1 MNKCILTG
9 RLTKT
14 PELKTTANGKNKC
27 EFILAVNRPVVRDGQ
42 READFLS
49 CEAWGKTAENLVNYQ
64 KKGSLIA
71 VIGSVRKM
79 QYEKEDGSRAYY
91 DFVLANEIEFLQGKV
106 TAVDEVEEITIT
118 ASKEN
123 VNPFEVYEEF
133 EASISI
139 DENDLPF

>member
-9 RLTKT
+9 RLTKD
-14 PELKTTANGKNKC
+14 PELKTRNDKSKC

-49 CEAWGKTAENLVNYQ
+49 CEAWGKTAENLVKYQ

-79 QYEKEDGSRAYY
+79 QYDKEDGTRAYY
-91 DFVLANEIEFLQGKV
+91 DFVLANEIEFLGGKV
-106 TAVDEVEEITIT
+106 TAVDNEVMEEITE
-118 ASKEN
+118 AAPSD
-123 VNPFEVYEEF
+123 PFAEF
-133 EASISI
+133 GLSI
-139 DENDLPF
+139 DENDIPF

>member
-9 RLTKT
+9 RLTKD
-14 PELKTTANGKNKC
+14 PQLKTTANGKNKC
-27 EFILAVNRPVVRDGQ
+27 EFIIAVNRPVVRDGQ

-79 QYEKEDGSRAYY
+79 QYDKEDGTRAYY

-106 TAVDEVEEITIT
+106 TAVEEEQIQEITK
-118 ASKEN
+118 AAEERN
-123 VNPFEVYEEF
+123 VFEEF
-133 EASISI
+133 GLSI
-139 DENDLPF
+139 DEDDIPF